1 VTRTNNTRARPQ
13 PAAPPRRFNSQD
25 VIFLF
30 LSRALSLS
38 LSLPPLSLS
47 SFSFLIPLSSTPSSP
62 FPLSAMSQLF
72 LKGWMALSPSYF
84 RRLPPS
90 SQKMSREKYSKS
102 IALLTSHDY
111 SLLTETKWPL
121 EMMNLHCVHL
131 YKKLNCE
138 HFIWLFA

>member
-1 VTRTNNTRARPQ
+1 MYKSVFFPLDPPDRPIGCLSKPRCRIQAVTRTNNTRARPQ

-30 LSRALSLS
+30 LSRALS

-84 RRLPPS
+84 RRFPPS
-90 SQKMSREKYSKS
+90 SQKMSRQKYSNS

-111 SLLTETKWPL
+111 SLLTETK
-121 EMMNLHCVHL
+121 
-131 YKKLNCE
+131 
-138 HFIWLFA
+138 